1 MVEVLGISTKTTE
14 LLQQVP
20 RRSRRLARLP
30 PTPLEIPMSHSG
42 DQQPSLAAPVRTT
55 GTWMHQMEP
64 RPFSGKLGEDVEEWL
79 THYKRVSKYNGW
91 NSTAQLDNVG
101 LFLTDTALVWFEN
114 HEDSFTTWDSFVID
128 LTECFGDSTT
138 KRKRAEQ
145 TLLQR
150 AQVPG
155 ETCTTYI
162 EAILKLC
169 KTVNPRMSE
178 EDKVGHLLKGIAEDV
193 YNYLIGKESLAS
205 VADLIKHC
213 RTFEALKLR
222 RITPKFGRLANVTT
236 VASVDDNDKC
246 NFQFDLVATIRQIVR
261 EELERHPTGANVEQ
275 LRCACNQ
282 PQEHASAVSALS
294 AMPGVADC
302 RVDQLRQHRRSSP
315 DDMTHDQR
323 TRRAT
328 TTNRHSADRV
338 YYSQRPRVDPEAY
351 NVGRASPVCYSCGA
365 SGHIARF
372 CRRRRQ
378 TTTYGPPPAWP
389 NFEQVSYD
397 DRWPTDPDTANTTG
411 APPRNTFRQYNRRS
425 GSPASDRSLT
435 PPTSRQRRSPSP
447 RRRATSPPPSGN

>member
-328 TTNRHSADRV
+328 TTNRHRNVPGLTPRLTTSVEHRLCVTAVAPQDTLLVFVAGADRPQHMAHHQLGLILNKSV
-338 YYSQRPRVDPEAY
+338 MTTA
-351 NVGRASPVCYSCGA
+351 G
-365 SGHIARF
+365 
-372 CRRRRQ
+372 RQ
-378 TTTYGPPPAWP
+378 TLILQTPQARHPGIPSVNIIDVVAR
-389 NFEQVSYD
+389 QLQ
-397 DRWPTDPDTANTTG
+397 TA
-411 APPRNTFRQYNRRS
+411 A
-425 GSPASDRSLT
+425 
-435 PPTSRQRRSPSP
+435 
-447 RRRATSPPPSGN
+447 